1 ENMQDWSDRALVKAY
16 QQGNQQAFAT
26 LLHRHQKHVYN
37 IIMMIVKD
45 KFIAEDIFQ
54 ETFMKV
60 ITLLQTH
67 QYQEEG
73 KFSHWLIRIAYN
85 LSVDYFRKIRKN
97 PTITDS
103 ESDILTQEDRFVD
116 TQEADSSI
124 LQHEDEHII
133 AQLLKRLP
141 DEQREVVVLRHYAD
155 MSFKEI
161 AEMTQC
167 SINTVLG
174 RMRYALI
181 NLRKMLSQQEFK
193 TLN

>member
-1 ENMQDWSDRALVKAY
+1 MQTWSDSALVKAY
-16 QQGNQQAFAT
+16 QEGNQQAFAV
-26 LLHRHQKHVYN
+26 LLQRHQKHVFN
-37 IIMMIVKD
+37 VIMMIVKD

-54 ETFMKV
+54 DTFMKV
-60 ITLLQTH
+60 VTLIQNE
-67 QYQEEG
+67 QYQDEG

-85 LSVDYFRKIRKN
+85 LSVDYFRKIKKRV
-97 PTITDS
+97 TVTDS
-103 ESDILTQEDRFVD
+103 QNEPLIQENKFID
-116 TQEADSSI
+116 TQEADTEM
-124 LQHEDEHII
+124 LKHEDEHII

-161 AEMTQC
+161 ADMTQS
-167 SINTVLG
+167 SINTVLS

-181 NLRKMLSQQEFK
+181 NLRKMLSQQELK